1 MRFRD
6 RADAGRRLTTLLLRY
21 SGSDTRVFGMNG
33 GGVRVAYEVAQ
44 ALGSPLELWV
54 SRAVEVPGQPGSR
67 LGAMAEG
74 EGFCLNPE
82 MVRSVD
88 APASEMTRWMDAQ
101 AGEGALEAQRLR
113 GTHPRLGAGAGTALL
128 VVDGIALGEPQAC
141 AALRGL
147 RRQSPQRLVLAA
159 PVAAAEELERLRLE
173 ADEVLCLQ
181 PVWSLLTVEH
191 GYDDFRPLPELEI
204 RQLLERSRELRPGL
218 EAPVPGAPGEWM

>member
-6 RADAGRRLTTLLLRY
+6 RADAGRRLATLLPRY
-21 SGSDTRVFGMNG
+21 GGHDTRVFGMNG
-33 GGVRVAYEVAQ
+33 GGVRVAYEVAK

-54 SRAVEVPGQPGSR
+54 SRAVEVPRQPGSR

-82 MVRSVD
+82 MVRSVE
-88 APASEMTRWMDAQ
+88 APASEMTRWMDAE

-113 GTHPRLGAGAGTALL
+113 GAYPRLGAGAGTALL
-128 VVDGIALGEPQAC
+128 VVEGIALGELQAC

-181 PVWSLLTVEH
+181 PVWSLLSVEH
-191 GYDDFRPLPELEI
+191 GYDDFRSLPDLEI
-204 RQLLERSRELRPGL
+204 RQLLERAREPRPGL
-218 EAPVPGAPGEWM
+218 EASEPSSHPPI